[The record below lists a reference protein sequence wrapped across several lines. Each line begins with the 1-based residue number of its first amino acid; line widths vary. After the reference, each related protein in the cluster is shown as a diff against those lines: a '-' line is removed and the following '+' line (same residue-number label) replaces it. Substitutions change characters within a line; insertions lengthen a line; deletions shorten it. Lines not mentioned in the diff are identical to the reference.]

1 MGKKKNIS
9 WNVIRTMLFL
19 IIGLMNMVFVKPEDV
34 GTWKNYLGYGL
45 LIFALSDAFFLIRS
59 KARIT
64 KGE

>member
-1 MGKKKNIS
+1 MEKKKNIS

-19 IIGLMNMVFVKPEDV
+19 IIGLMNTVFVKPEDV

-45 LIFALSDAFFLIRS
+45 LILALVDAFFLIRS